1 MEHIRREGISAG
13 KYAAEEAGGG
23 GGEALCQPF
32 SQPVGG
38 VSDGE
43 HAEGAPRKPATSQ
56 PRQGLP
62 CLEPGLQPAGL
73 PVPTQ
78 SGRVDR
84 DCRCDRAERG

>member
-1 MEHIRREGISAG
+1 MEQTALSPQWNTKLRAKFSLVAWEKPLIRHVQRGWGLAG

-43 HAEGAPRKPATSQ
+43 HAEGASRKPATAWF
-56 PRQGLP
+56 R
-62 CLEPGLQPAGL
+62 
-73 PVPTQ
+73 
-78 SGRVDR
+78 
-84 DCRCDRAERG
+84 